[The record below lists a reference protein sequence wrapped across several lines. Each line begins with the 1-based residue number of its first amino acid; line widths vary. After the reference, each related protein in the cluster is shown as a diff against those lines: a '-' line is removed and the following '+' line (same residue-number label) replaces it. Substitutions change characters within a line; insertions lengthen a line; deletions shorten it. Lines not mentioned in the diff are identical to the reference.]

1 MQIVY
6 LSKIIQYGVSRFP
19 SLRMRNT
26 SKSRTIP
33 RSLPKGSRSKA
44 YKGKTT
50 VSQPL
55 RCQPADCPPAAE
67 MSAADCLP
75 AAQISA
81 ADCLPAAEMSAADCL
96 PAAEM
101 SAADCFPA
109 AQMSAAD
116 CLSAAETSISGAAH
130 RKLTF
135 QTQGP
140 AAPGL
145 ASNLYIIPQNAR
157 KENGERGESCSFSM
171 GRFYLVTT
179 GLPCVKSSKEG
190 SSRGSSRAAS

>member
-1 MQIVY
+1 
-6 LSKIIQYGVSRFP
+6 
-19 SLRMRNT
+19 MRNT

-55 RCQPADCPPAAE
+55 RCQLPTASQPLRRQLPTASQPLRCQLPTASHPLRCQLPTASQPLRCQLPTA
-67 MSAADCLP
+67 SQLLRCQPADCLP
-75 AAQISA
+75 AAQMPA
-81 ADCLPAAEMSAADCL
+81 ADCLP
-96 PAAEM
+96 
-101 SAADCFPA
+101 
-109 AQMSAAD
+109 
-116 CLSAAETSISGAAH
+116 AAETSISGAAH

-157 KENGERGESCSFSM
+157 KENGERGESHSFS
-171 GRFYLVTT
+171 RKRSS
-179 GLPCVKSSKEG
+179 LP
-190 SSRGSSRAAS
+190 RPAFNA

>member
-1 MQIVY
+1 M
-6 LSKIIQYGVSRFP
+6 
-19 SLRMRNT
+19 
-26 SKSRTIP
+26 
-33 RSLPKGSRSKA
+33 
-44 YKGKTT
+44 
-50 VSQPL
+50 
-55 RCQPADCPPAAE
+55 
-67 MSAADCLP
+67 
-75 AAQISA
+75 SA

-101 SAADCFPA
+101 PAADCLPAAEMPAADCLPAAEMSAADCLPA

-116 CLSAAETSISGAAH
+116 CLPAAQMSAADCLPAAQMSAADCLPAAETSISGARH

-145 ASNLYIIPQNAR
+145 ASNLYIIPQNAG
-157 KENGERGESCSFSM
+157 KENGKRGESYSFSM
-171 GRFYLVTT
+171 GRFYPVTT
-179 GLPCVKSSKEG
+179 GLSCVKSSKEE

>member
-75 AAQISA
+75 AAQI
-81 ADCLPAAEMSAADCL
+81 SAADCL

>member
-1 MQIVY
+1 
-6 LSKIIQYGVSRFP
+6 
-19 SLRMRNT
+19 MRNM

-33 RSLPKGSRSKA
+33 RSLPKGPRSKA
-44 YKGKTT
+44 YKVKTT

-55 RCQPADCPPAAE
+55 RCQPADCLPAAQ

-75 AAQISA
+75 AAQMSA
-81 ADCLPAAEMSAADCL
+81 ANCFPAAQMSAAVCLPAAEMSAADCL

-101 SAADCFPA
+101 SAADCLP
-109 AQMSAAD
+109 
-116 CLSAAETSISGAAH
+116 AAETSISGAAH

-145 ASNLYIIPQNAR
+145 ASNLYMIPQNAR
-157 KENGERGESCSFSM
+157 KETGERGESYSFS
-171 GRFYLVTT
+171 RKRSS
-179 GLPCVKSSKEG
+179 LP
-190 SSRGSSRAAS
+190 RPAFNA

>member
-1 MQIVY
+1 
-6 LSKIIQYGVSRFP
+6 
-19 SLRMRNT
+19 MRNT

-55 RCQPADCPPAAE
+55 RCQPADC
-67 MSAADCLP
+67 LP
-75 AAQISA
+75 AAQ
-81 ADCLPAAEMSAADCL
+81 MSAADCL

-101 SAADCFPA
+101 PAADCLPAAEMPAANCFPGAQMSAADCLPAAQTPAADCLPA

-116 CLSAAETSISGAAH
+116 CLPAAETSISGARH

-157 KENGERGESCSFSM
+157 KENGERGESHSFS
-171 GRFYLVTT
+171 RKRSS
-179 GLPCVKSSKEG
+179 LP
-190 SSRGSSRAAS
+190 RPAFNA

>member
-55 RCQPADCPPAAE
+55 RCQLPTASQLAEIPAA
-67 MSAADCLP
+67 DR
-75 AAQISA
+75 
-81 ADCLPAAEMSAADCL
+81 LPAAEMSAADCL

-101 SAADCFPA
+101 P
-109 AQMSAAD
+109 AAD
-116 CLSAAETSISGAAH
+116 CLPAAETSISGAAH

-157 KENGERGESCSFSM
+157 KENGERGESHSFS
-171 GRFYLVTT
+171 RKRSS
-179 GLPCVKSSKEG
+179 LP
-190 SSRGSSRAAS
+190 RPAFNA